1 MNVMDWI
8 LLDQLSM
15 VDHQISD
22 FQSET
27 VELSKLSTQV
37 QKTLQHQREY
47 LTGNLEHTINQ
58 ETVTTGSTVAM
69 IKDQTVVMMDLMMRS
84 TRMERR
90 TNQLATI
97 LFVDTILHHWFT
109 SVPSTISAI
118 SLLKFALIVTLLKL
132 TVQLVQVPFI

>member
-15 VDHQISD
+15 AGHQISD
-22 FQSET
+22 FQLGT
-27 VELSKLSTQV
+27 VELSRLSTPA
-37 QKTLQHQREY
+37 QKTHQHQREY
-47 LTGNLEHTINQ
+47 LTGNLERTINQ
-58 ETVTTGSTVAM
+58 ETVITGSTVAM

-84 TRMERR
+84 IRMELR
-90 TNQLATI
+90 TNQLETTP
-97 LFVDTILHHWFT
+97 FVDIILHHWFT

-132 TVQLVQVPFI
+132 TVQLVQVPLI